1 MVASIMPI
9 NLPMTSRGLSKHLT
23 PCIRKSPLP
32 ARVLTSFVLVII
44 FFLTFASPRG
54 VGATL
59 PNVNISV
66 NASQSL
72 EPINKNVLGVN
83 QLGNPGAVTAMK
95 NMDLRWV
102 RIDASLEAVTN
113 GVPAY
118 NCQSG
123 IWDPSLLASRLALTK
138 QAGASPEVIVD
149 YTPSCLAT
157 KPSPYASP
165 GSSPPDIG
173 PNKAKWI
180 SLITQLANYAIPN
193 GVRDFEVWNEP
204 DWLFWNGGLPAYLQL
219 YSDTSKAL
227 EAVAK
232 KDGIPIQVGGPAL
245 ANVTNS
251 MDMNWLGTFL
261 SYVAKNNLPL
271 DFISWHDYSNDPNSG
286 PQGSLPPFCNF
297 RFSTA
302 KSPNGTP
309 CYYTTTFSTSSYRD
323 EVIQVKNELK
333 NYPQLHPL
341 LWIDE
346 WNMDAEFDQRED
358 SSFDAA
364 FALSALEA
372 ATQAGVDRMCWYN
385 VWDGD
390 KNSAFGLLNNS
401 FQPKPSYYAFF
412 FWSQMNG
419 NIVPSNI
426 NNPNSTGFPFD
437 PFGTG
442 GGVGEIAT
450 KDSSGTI
457 RILIYNFVPYDQQ
470 NNFGQRL
477 GGPYVVSLNLNVTSD
492 KLLNQNASINQI
504 LPSGSSNF
512 LAISNS
518 KVVQKSPNTYTLSLP
533 LNEDQVDLITLS
545 TENIPSP
552 AHSLKGVY
560 LIVTGACAAIL
571 LILML
576 VIRIMKRASQYR

>member
-1 MVASIMPI
+1 
-9 NLPMTSRGLSKHLT
+9 MTSRGLSKHLL
-23 PCIRKSPLP
+23 PHIRRNPLLIK
-32 ARVLTSFVLVII
+32 AFASFMLVVLSFMAVG
-44 FFLTFASPRG
+44 SPRG
-54 VGATL
+54 VGASL
-59 PNVNISV
+59 PSVNITV
-66 NASQSL
+66 NTSQSL
-72 EPINKNVLGVN
+72 GPINKNVLGVN
-83 QLGNPGAVTAMK
+83 QLGSPNELTTMK
-95 NMDLRWV
+95 KMGLQWV
-102 RIDASLEAVTN
+102 RIDASLEAETN

-118 NCQSG
+118 DCQSG
-123 IWDPSLLASRLALTK
+123 IWNPSILASRLALTK
-138 QAGASPEVIVD
+138 QAGANPEVIVD
-149 YTPSCLAT
+149 YSPSCLAT
-157 KPSPYASP
+157 KPSQYASP
-165 GSSPPDIG
+165 GYSPPDIG
-173 PNKAKWI
+173 ANKAKWI
-180 SLITQLANYAIPN
+180 SLITQLATYAIQN

-219 YSDTSKAL
+219 YSDTSQAL

-232 KDGIPIQVGGPAL
+232 KDGVTIQVGVPAL

-251 MDMNWLGTFL
+251 MDMNWLDTFL
-261 SYVAKNNLPL
+261 AYVAKNNLPL

-286 PQGSLPPFCNF
+286 PQGGLPPLCNF
-297 RFSTA
+297 QFSTA
-302 KSPNGTP
+302 KSLNGTP

-323 EVIQVKNELK
+323 EVNQVKNELK
-333 NYPQLHPL
+333 NYPKLHPL

-346 WNMDAEFDQRED
+346 WNMDAEFDPREN

-401 FQPKPSYYAFF
+401 FQPKPTYYAFF

-419 NIVPSNI
+419 NIVLSNI
-426 NNPNSTGFPFD
+426 NNPNSLSFPND

-442 GGVGEIAT
+442 GGVGEIAA

-457 RILIYNFVPYDQQ
+457 RILIYNFVPYDSQ
-470 NNFGQRL
+470 NNFGQRI
-477 GGPYVVSLNLNVTSD
+477 GGPYVVSVNLNVASD
-492 KLLNQNASINQI
+492 KSLAQSASINQI
-504 LPSGSSNF
+504 LPSSSNKF

-518 KVVQKSPNTYTLSLP
+518 NVIQKSPSNYSLSLS
-533 LNEDQVDLITLS
+533 LNEDQVDLVTLS
-545 TENIPSP
+545 PENSPSP
-552 AHSLKGVY
+552 THSLKGIY

-576 VIRIMKRASQYR
+576 IIRVMKGVSRQNR